1 VADLLDGIERSHSMQ
16 EELLERIQY
25 IAADIF
31 SLSANQITST
41 SSSETVEQWD
51 SLQHLNLILALE
63 EEFGV
68 QFTPRD
74 IENMLDIEAIISII
88 QEKLPD
94 A

>member
-1 VADLLDGIERSHSMQ
+1 MQ

-25 IAADIF
+25 IAADLF
-31 SLSANQITST
+31 SLSVNQITST

-74 IENMLDIEAIISII
+74 MENMLDIEAIISII
-88 QEKLPD
+88 QEKLP
-94 A
+94 AA